1 MSIISGVLGAVKGF
15 FSNGVGSTVGNGVAN
30 VAALAALAPAVIW
43 LIANKDEPAIT
54 FSFTWGQLAFIGL
67 VMFFLLKI
75 VHYTRAGS
83 PSDRL

>member
-43 LIANKDEPAIT
+43 LIVHKDEAAVT
-54 FSFTWGQLAFIGL
+54 FTFTYGQLALIGV

-75 VHYTRAGS
+75 IHYTRAGS